1 MLWQIA
7 RLLLWFH
14 LETVLCQIIHDC
26 AAEFLSNVIQETA
39 QVLGMKQLP
48 PSDGHPQTDG
58 LVEQLNYTL
67 NQMLSKVVEI
77 GTSYQF
83 CLLIK
88 KLLMRLL
95 EKHHSLWCT
104 GEMHGSKLARIFTSQ
119 LYYASCGIRICTKA
133 VWWSEESEEA
143 STVTHQ
149 EGPGP
154 TEVPAC

>member
-1 MLWQIA
+1 M
-7 RLLLWFH
+7 
-14 LETVLCQIIHDC
+14 
-26 AAEFLSNVIQETA
+26 IQETA

-95 EKHHSLWCT
+95 EKHHSL
-104 GEMHGSKLARIFTSQ
+104 
-119 LYYASCGIRICTKA
+119 
-133 VWWSEESEEA
+133 
-143 STVTHQ
+143 
-149 EGPGP
+149 
-154 TEVPAC
+154 